1 MTYIQCLPWGY
12 CLPSG
17 FAEIAPQF
25 IRFWFSVS
33 SSYSIWFKRGKK
45 TGKIKKEII
54 FVLTPSLHW
63 LFKVYH
69 IHSILY
75 QIKRQYLL
83 NNKYN
88 LSLYLHLTYPLL
100 KDIVCLA
107 KNNEKGIND
116 AIDIE
121 DLDILTKNLKART
134 AIDSNVGSSYMNQ
147 NIYMLAMER
156 IFFSSLYLIGIIKL
170 SLLYLF
176 KNFILVLF

>member
-1 MTYIQCLPWGY
+1 M
-12 CLPSG
+12 
-17 FAEIAPQF
+17 
-25 IRFWFSVS
+25 
-33 SSYSIWFKRGKK
+33 
-45 TGKIKKEII
+45 
-54 FVLTPSLHW
+54 
-63 LFKVYH
+63 
-69 IHSILY
+69 
-75 QIKRQYLL
+75 
-83 NNKYN
+83 
-88 LSLYLHLTYPLL
+88 
-100 KDIVCLA
+100 CLA

-147 NIYMLAMER
+147 NIYMLAMEI

>member
-1 MTYIQCLPWGY
+1 MPLQRAQTLPLLSLCFGHSFFLPTRSATLSWCVMTYIQCLPWGY
-12 CLPSG
+12 SLPSS

-63 LFKVYH
+63 LFKVHH

-75 QIKRQYLL
+75 QIKIQYLL
-83 NNKYN
+83 NNEYN

-100 KDIVCLA
+100 KDVVCLA

-121 DLDILTKNLKART
+121 DLDILTK
-134 AIDSNVGSSYMNQ
+134 
-147 NIYMLAMER
+147 
-156 IFFSSLYLIGIIKL
+156 KL
-170 SLLYLF
+170 ES
-176 KNFILVLF
+176 